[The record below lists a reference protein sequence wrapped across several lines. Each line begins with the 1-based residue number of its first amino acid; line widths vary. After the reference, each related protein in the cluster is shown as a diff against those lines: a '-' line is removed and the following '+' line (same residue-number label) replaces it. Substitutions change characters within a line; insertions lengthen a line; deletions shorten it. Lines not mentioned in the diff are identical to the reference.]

1 MYPLIKQAVE
11 AEKKLEKNFIHNG
24 KVYLVRCP
32 NCDKENYAMAV
43 SSGVC
48 AWCGFDA
55 NKLGEMEK
63 TLIAEVEDD
72 DGE

>member
-1 MYPLIKQAVE
+1 MYPLIKQMAE
-11 AEKKLEKNFIHNG
+11 AEKELEKNFIHNG

-32 NCDKENYAMAV
+32 KCKRENWSGAV

-63 TLIAEVEDD
+63 TLIAEVE
-72 DGE
+72 ENE